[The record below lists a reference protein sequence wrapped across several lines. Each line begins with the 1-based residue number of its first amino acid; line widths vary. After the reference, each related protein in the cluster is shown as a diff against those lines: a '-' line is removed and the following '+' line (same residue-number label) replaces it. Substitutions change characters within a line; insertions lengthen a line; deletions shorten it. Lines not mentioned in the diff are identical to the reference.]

1 MSQPKIIQGGM
12 GVAVSGWKLA
22 RTISRLGQLGVV
34 SGTGLAIILARNL
47 QLGDLDGHLRRALQ
61 QFPIPAVAARVLA
74 QYFVPGGKSPDA
86 PFKAAPMPTL
96 RPGAALVELTVTA
109 NFVEVF
115 LAKEGHG
122 GLVGINF
129 LEKIQLP
136 TLPSLYGAMLANV
149 DYVLMGAGIPRAIP
163 GALDRLA
170 QGEPAQLKIDVVGAL
185 PGEEFLSQFDP
196 RAFCNGQPPVCHR
209 PQFIGIVA
217 SATLAMTLA
226 KKANG
231 RVDGFVVEGDTAGG
245 HNAPPRGAMQLNAI
259 GEPIYGERDVV
270 DLEKIRALGLPFWL
284 AGSYGRPGRLAD
296 ALRLGAAG
304 VQVGTAFAFCNES
317 GLRPELKRQALQMSR
332 AGTARVFTD
341 PVASP
346 TGFPFK
352 VVQMEGTL
360 SHADQYVAR
369 TRICDLGYLRHL
381 YRKPDGTPGY
391 RCPAEPVDDFVKKGG
406 TVADAQGRKCLCN
419 GLVANVGLSQVR
431 SEQEQELALMTAG
444 DDVANVAQFLKP
456 GCDSYTAAEVVERLL
471 DTTVPVNGT
480 KVSMAEPIA
489 VPV

>member
-1 MSQPKIIQGGM
+1 M

-22 RTISRLGQLGVV
+22 RTVSQLGQLGVV
-34 SGTGLAIILARNL
+34 SGTGLAVILARHL
-47 QLGDLDGHLRRALQ
+47 QLGDPSGRMRHAMDH
-61 QFPIPAVAARVLA
+61 FPIPAVAARVLE
-74 QYFVPGGKSPDA
+74 QYFIPGGKSQTA
-86 PFKAAPMPTL
+86 PFKAVPLPTL
-96 RPGAALVELTVTA
+96 CPGSPLVELTVVA

-115 LAKEGHG
+115 LAKEGHD

-136 TLPSLYGAMLANV
+136 TLPSLYGAMLADV
-149 DYVLMGAGIPRAIP
+149 DYVLMGAGIPRTIP
-163 GALDRLA
+163 GALDLLA
-170 QGEPAQLKIDVVGAL
+170 NGEPAQLKIDVIGAL
-185 PGEEFLSQFDP
+185 SGEEFFSRFDP
-196 RAFCNGQPPVCHR
+196 RAFCDGQVAIVKR

-226 KKANG
+226 KKASG

-245 HNAPPRGAMQLNAI
+245 HNAPPRGPLQLNAA
-259 GEPIYGERDVV
+259 GEPVYGERDVV

-304 VQVGTAFAFCNES
+304 IQVGTAFAFCSES
-317 GLRPELKRQALQMSR
+317 SLHPELKQQVLQMSR
-332 AGTARVFTD
+332 AGSARVFID

-352 VVQMEGTL
+352 VIQVEGTL
-360 SHADQYVAR
+360 SHADPYAAR

-381 YRKPDGTPGY
+381 YRKADGTAGY
-391 RCPAEPVDDFVKKGG
+391 RCPAEPVDDFVSKGG
-406 TVADAQGRKCLCN
+406 PLADTRGRKCLCN
-419 GLVANVGLSQVR
+419 GLVANVGLAQIR
-431 SEQEQELALMTAG
+431 SEHEQELALMTAG

-456 GCDSYTAAEVVERLL
+456 GCDSYTAAEVMKRLL
-471 DTTVPVNGT
+471 EKTVPVNEA
-480 KVSMAEPIA
+480 KVPIAEPS
-489 VPV
+489 PVLV

>member
-1 MSQPKIIQGGM
+1 M
-12 GVAVSGWKLA
+12 GVAVSGWTLA
-22 RTISRLGQLGVV
+22 RTVSRLGQLGVV

-47 QLGDLDGHLRRALQ
+47 QLGDPGGQLRHALNR
-61 QFPIPAVAARVLA
+61 FPIPAIAARVLA
-74 QYFVPGGKSPDA
+74 QYFVPGGKNPGT
-86 PFKAAPMPTL
+86 PFKPAPMPTL
-96 RPGAALVELTVTA
+96 HPGAALVELTVVA

-115 LAKEGHG
+115 LAKDGHD

-170 QGEPAQLKIDVVGAL
+170 AGEPAQLKIDVAGAL
-185 PGEEFLSQFDP
+185 PGEEFLSTFDP
-196 RAFCNGQPPVCHR
+196 RAFCNGPLPLVKR
-209 PQFIGIVA
+209 PQFLGIVA
-217 SATLAMTLA
+217 SVTLAMTLA
-226 KKANG
+226 RKASG
-231 RVDGFVVEGDTAGG
+231 HVDGFVVEGDTAGG
-245 HNAPPRGAMQLNAI
+245 HNAPPRGTLQLNAI
-259 GEPIYGERDVV
+259 GEPVYGERDVV
-270 DLEKIRALGLPFWL
+270 DLEKIRELGRPFWL

-317 GLRPELKRQALQMSR
+317 GLRPELKHQALQMSR
-332 AGTARVFTD
+332 AGNARVFTD

-352 VVQMEGTL
+352 VVQMAGTL
-360 SHADQYVAR
+360 SHADQYAAR

-391 RCPAEPVDDFVKKGG
+391 RCPAEPVDDFIKKGG
-406 TVADAQGRKCLCN
+406 TAADAQGRKCLCN
-419 GLVANVGLSQVR
+419 GLVANVGLAQVR

-444 DDVANVAQFLKP
+444 DDVANIAQFLQP
-456 GCDSYTAAEVVERLL
+456 GCDSYTAADVVRCLL
-471 DTTVPVNGT
+471 NEALPVNGKT
-480 KVSMAEPIA
+480 YPVAQPHP
-489 VPV
+489 VPA